1 MPYNVYRSEITFQ
14 RFLVLLLAL
23 EIRIP
28 FDAGTHHACFLSS
41 SLLFFSF

>member
-1 MPYNVYRSEITFQ
+1 MPYNVYWSESAFR
-14 RFLVLLLAL
+14 RFLVLAL